1 VKVEDVMS
9 INPLTVDVGEFVT
22 HAREIMRDNNIQSL
36 PAVKGGK
43 YQGMIT
49 MQDIINVTSTKSNVT
64 LNGYVRWE
72 ASTVTG
78 STSLAKAAREIL
90 NTDEGRMPV
99 LDGDGHVTGI
109 LSMVDIF
116 KGIEELDLPDVPVR
130 DIMTRK
136 VIVCE
141 PQDDISRV
149 WRNMTEFGVF
159 GFPVVRPDQEV
170 VGMITRED
178 ITRRGYVRFERE
190 SEFIKKP
197 PSTVQMIMST
207 PAITVAETDGSRKAA
222 RIFIER
228 QIGRLPVLK
237 DGKLS
242 GIVDRYDIL
251 SLCRRLVSVE

>member
-1 VKVEDVMS
+1 MS
-9 INPLTVDVGEFVT
+9 INPLTVDVDEFVT

-43 YQGMIT
+43 YQGMVT
-49 MQDIINVTSTKSNVT
+49 MQDIINVTSTKSDVT

-90 NTDEGRMPV
+90 STDEGRMPV

-141 PQDDISRV
+141 PHDDISRV
-149 WRNMTEFGVF
+149 WRNMTEFGIS
-159 GFPVVRPDQEV
+159 GFPVVKPDQEV
-170 VGMITRED
+170 IGMITRED

-190 SEFIKKP
+190 NEFSQKA
-197 PSTVQMIMST
+197 VQYR
-207 PAITVAETDGSRKAA
+207 ADDYVHAGYHGRRD
-222 RIFIER
+222 
-228 QIGRLPVLK
+228 GRLQESRPHLH
-237 DGKLS
+237 GAP
-242 GIVDRYDIL
+242 DRTAAGPEGWKAVGH
-251 SLCRRLVSVE
+251 RRPIRHSFAMQEAGLR